1 MDLNI
6 DYLEVRFNTRQ
17 RDNFIYTHESNFWR
31 VLSLSKKVFAC
42 FKGIS
47 LANLDQLYT
56 SSVYEF
62 WLPDEDQY
70 HVVIE
75 PIVIAPYLALE
86 FLDADPIWGNVV
98 GNDIVLGF
106 PINSI
111 PVENGN
117 ISRNTG

>member
-1 MDLNI
+1 MDLHLDSVEI
-6 DYLEVRFNTRQ
+6 RFNNRQ
-17 RDNFIYTHESNFWR
+17 REDFIYLHESNFWR
-31 VLSLSKKVFAC
+31 VLDLSKKFFAC

-47 LANLDQLYT
+47 LATLDQLYT

-62 WLPDEDQY
+62 GCQY

-75 PIVIAPYLALE
+75 PTVIAPYPALE

-98 GNDIVLGF
+98 GNDIALGF

-111 PVENGN
+111 PVENGD